1 VASPSQLL
9 LALTML
15 GTLVVLVTSGTA
27 GPPTRWARIGRRL
40 TLTGGI
46 GLLLFGLLPTSH
58 YLAHALESRFPV
70 TGQLPGDV
78 AGIILLSGAERPA
91 ASAAYGEPQLG
102 KHATRYVAA
111 LRLAERY
118 PEARFVYSGG
128 PRTDPGKGPLGTQS
142 AVAAEILGSVG
153 VDPARVVYESGSR
166 DSCDHPRNVREL
178 VQPQPGESW
187 VVVSS
192 AMHMPRVMACFAAAG
207 WGDVIPYAT
216 DFKVVLGG
224 WGAGTFQV
232 ADNLALL
239 DAAAH
244 EWVGLIYYRLSG
256 RTQALL
262 PQARRDEGI
271 AGTGI
276 AP

>member
-1 VASPSQLL
+1 MSFRWLIWSLASPSQLL
-9 LALTML
+9 LAITMV
-15 GTLVVLVTSGTA
+15 GTLVVLFTSGTA

-58 YLAHALESRFPV
+58 YLAHALESRIPIA
-70 TGQLPGDV
+70 GQLPGDV

-102 KHATRYVAA
+102 THATRYIAV

-118 PEARFVYSGG
+118 PKARFVYTGG
-128 PRTDPGKGPLGTQS
+128 SRTDPNKGPLGTQS
-142 AVAAEILGSVG
+142 AVAVEILGSVG
-153 VDPARVVYESGSR
+153 LDPARVIYESESR
-166 DSCDHPRNVREL
+166 DSCDHPRNVRKL
-178 VQPQPGESW
+178 VEPQPGENW
-187 VVVSS
+187 VVVTS
-192 AMHMPRVMACFAAAG
+192 AMHMPRVMACFEAAG
-207 WGDVIPYAT
+207 WGDVIPHPT
-216 DFKVVLGG
+216 DFKVSPG

-244 EWVGLIYYRLSG
+244 EWVGLVYYRLSG
-256 RTQALL
+256 RTRDLL
-262 PQARRDEGI
+262 PTR
-271 AGTGI
+271 
-276 AP
+276 